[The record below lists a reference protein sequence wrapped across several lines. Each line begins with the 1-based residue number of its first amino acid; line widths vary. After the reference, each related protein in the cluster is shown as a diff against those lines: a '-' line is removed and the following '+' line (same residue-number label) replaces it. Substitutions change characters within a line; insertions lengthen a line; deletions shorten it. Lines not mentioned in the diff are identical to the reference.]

1 MIIGEKEK
9 MGIEDVIIIAILV
22 LIVAGV
28 SLYIYIYR
36 EKKRGSKCIGCPHS
50 KNCSGGCN
58 KK

>member
-1 MIIGEKEK
+1 
-9 MGIEDVIIIAILV
+9 MGIEDVIVIAILV

-28 SLYIYIYR
+28 SLYIYR

-50 KNCSGGCN
+50 KSCSGVCN

>member
-1 MIIGEKEK
+1 

-28 SLYIYIYR
+28 SLYIYR

>member
-1 MIIGEKEK
+1 

-28 SLYIYIYR
+28 SLYIYR

-50 KNCSGGCN
+50 KSCSGGCN